1 MCLLYSM
8 HECSSSSNENKK
20 DLEVNQ
26 SNKARQKSRKKPL
39 WLFLSSK
46 SYMVY
51 THIVTVTAGLYP
63 VMEGFGLK
71 MPQHSYG
78 SIIMFAFLLLK
89 RYSGIFAQFGY
100 ERCVHRLLFL
110 ELKLLSHNLDM
121 GNLQRSL
128 WPSSLSS
135 SSSSSLGSHPLQ
147 IDPELWLMADK
158 RTQEI
163 LYTIQ
168 PAFASEHKRME
179 IINYIQSLIKNYFPV
194 EVFPFGS
201 VPLKTYLP
209 DGDIDLMVL
218 SHQSM
223 EEELARDVC
232 TLLQCEELDPEFQ
245 VNDVQYIHAQVKLVK
260 CSVKNITVD
269 ISFNQMTGPSALC
282 FLEQVDRL
290 IGQDHLFKRSSILIK
305 AWCFY
310 ESRILG
316 AHHGLISTYALQIL
330 VLNIINVFHS
340 SLPDPLAVLYK
351 FLDYYNAFDWDN
363 YCVSINGPI
372 AISSFPQTDSTHN
385 NGNKS
390 LLSQEFL
397 RNFRDMFA
405 FPLKELENGADE
417 FPIKH
422 LNIVDPLKSSN
433 NLGRSVNKG
442 NFHRIRGAL
451 SYGAQRLGE
460 IIALP
465 GEAMGGRLEKFFVN
479 TLDRN
484 GRGQRPDADVPV
496 PAFGTGRS
504 EASNLNGDYDRHC
517 SGLLHGQWYHSY
529 ALHAPPQPSS
539 PSSPSQIKQ
548 KSSRDVLPQLLQSKQ
563 NIFSQRGTEVF
574 FPRQKCHPYASS
586 VHVSGI
592 DTMRKSRGTG
602 TYIPD
607 MCHNR
612 YKDLLLWMT
621 MSNPDSS
628 HNRPLL
634 KSPRKTGY
642 AEDPIKTVKKRNG
655 NCYNILPDQI
665 SPGTEKSENGSCLNL
680 SLDQYPLLPCSKKSL
695 SSETH
700 HSYHTTTKACQ
711 AKNCSATLGNIQFGS
726 LPLLPGMPSSVAK
739 KQANSGVSTSMDRMP
754 AVPRIKM
761 HKQQG
766 FLESPEK
773 MVHRQHFQ
781 VKNATDFPPL

>member
-1 MCLLYSM
+1 MSAL
-8 HECSSSSNENKK
+8 
-20 DLEVNQ
+20 
-26 SNKARQKSRKKPL
+26 
-39 WLFLSSK
+39 
-46 SYMVY
+46 
-51 THIVTVTAGLYP
+51 
-63 VMEGFGLK
+63 
-71 MPQHSYG
+71 
-78 SIIMFAFLLLK
+78 
-89 RYSGIFAQFGY
+89 
-100 ERCVHRLLFL
+100 RLLFL
-110 ELKLLSHNLDM
+110 ELKHLSHNLDM

-128 WPSSLSS
+128 SPSSLSTS
-135 SSSSSLGSHPLQ
+135 SSSSHGPHPLQ
-147 IDPELWLMADK
+147 IDPELWLMAEK

-168 PAFASEHKRME
+168 PTFASEHKRME
-179 IINYIQSLIKNYFPV
+179 VIDYIQSLIKYYFTV
-194 EVFPFGS
+194 EVFAFGS

-218 SHQSM
+218 SHQNM
-223 EEELARDVC
+223 EEELARGVC
-232 TLLQCEELDPEFQ
+232 TLLQREELDPEFQ

-260 CSVKNITVD
+260 CSVKNISVD
-269 ISFNQMTGPSALC
+269 ISFNQMAGPSALC
-282 FLEQVDRL
+282 FLEQVDQL
-290 IGQDHLFKRSSILIK
+290 IGQDHLFKRSIILIK

-351 FLDYYNAFDWDN
+351 FLDYYSAFDWDN

-372 AISSFPQTDSTHN
+372 PISSFPQTDSTHN
-385 NGNKS
+385 NGNES
-390 LLSQEFL
+390 LISQEFL
-397 RNFRDMFA
+397 RNFRDKFA
-405 FPLKELENGADE
+405 FLMKELENGAHE

-465 GEAMGGRLEKFFVN
+465 GEAMGGRLEKFFMN

-504 EASNLNGDYDRHC
+504 EASDLNGDYDKYY

-529 ALHAPPQPSS
+529 ALPVPPQPSS

-548 KSSRDVLPQLLQSKQ
+548 KSARDVLPQLLQSKQ
-563 NIFSQRGTEVF
+563 DILSQRGTEVF
-574 FPRQKCHPYASS
+574 FPRQKCHPYASQ
-586 VHVSGI
+586 VHVAISGI

-628 HNRPLL
+628 HRPLL
-634 KSPRKTGY
+634 KSPRKSDY
-642 AEDPIKTVKKRNG
+642 AEDSPTTVKSRNG
-655 NCYNILPDQI
+655 NCLNISPDQI
-665 SPGTEKSENGSCLNL
+665 SPGMEKSENGSCLDF
-680 SLDQYPLLPCSKKSL
+680 SLDQFPLLPCSENSM
-695 SSETH
+695 SSEIH
-700 HSYHTTTKACQ
+700 HSYQTTTKACQ

-726 LPLLPGMPSSVAK
+726 LPLLLGMPSSVAK
-739 KQANSGVSTSMDRMP
+739 KQSDSGVLTSMYRMP
-754 AVPRIKM
+754 AVQRKKM
-761 HKQQG
+761 QKQQG

-781 VKNATDFPPL
+781 VKNDTDFPPL

>member
-1 MCLLYSM
+1 MRTRKTWKLM
-8 HECSSSSNENKK
+8 E
-20 DLEVNQ
+20 
-26 SNKARQKSRKKPL
+26 AIRQGKREERN
-39 WLFLSSK
+39 
-46 SYMVY
+46 
-51 THIVTVTAGLYP
+51 H
-63 VMEGFGLK
+63 FG
-71 MPQHSYG
+71 SFYRG
-78 SIIMFAFLLLK
+78 
-89 RYSGIFAQFGY
+89 
-100 ERCVHRLLFL
+100 VHKLLFL

-128 WPSSLSS
+128 LPSSLSTS
-135 SSSSSLGSHPLQ
+135 SSFSLGPHPLQ
-147 IDPELWLMADK
+147 IDPELWLMAEK

-168 PAFASEHKRME
+168 PAIASELKRME
-179 IINYIQSLIKNYFPV
+179 IINYIQSLIKDYFPV

-232 TLLQCEELDPEFQ
+232 TLLQREELDPEFQ

-260 CSVKNITVD
+260 CSVKNISID

-282 FLEQVDRL
+282 FLEQVDQL

-372 AISSFPQTDSTHN
+372 AISSFPQTVT
-385 NGNKS
+385 
-390 LLSQEFL
+390 SQPGVL

-405 FPLKELENGADE
+405 FPMKELENGADE

-442 NFHRIRGAL
+442 NFHRIRAAL

-460 IIALP
+460 VLALP

-504 EASNLNGDYDRHC
+504 EASNLNGDYD
-517 SGLLHGQWYHSY
+517 SLLHGQWYHNY
-529 ALHAPPQPSS
+529 ALHVPQPSS

-574 FPRQKCHPYASS
+574 FPRQKCHPYASP
-586 VHVSGI
+586 V
-592 DTMRKSRGTG
+592 MWLFLR
-602 TYIPD
+602 
-607 MCHNR
+607 HNR
-612 YKDLLLWMT
+612 YKDMLLWMT
-621 MSNPDSS
+621 MGNPDSS
-628 HNRPLL
+628 HRPLL

-642 AEDPIKTVKKRNG
+642 AEDSSKTVKRRNG
-655 NCYNILPDQI
+655 NCLNISPDQI
-665 SPGTEKSENGSCLNL
+665 LPGTEKSENGSCLNL
-680 SLDQYPLLPCSKKSL
+680 SLDQYPLLPCSKKSM
-695 SSETH
+695 SSEIH
-700 HSYHTTTKACQ
+700 HSYDTTTKACQ
-711 AKNCSATLGNIQFGS
+711 ANNCSATLGVSSLDPYHYCQECLRQWQRSKQIQE
-726 LPLLPGMPSSVAK
+726 LQHLWIECHL
-739 KQANSGVSTSMDRMP
+739 
-754 AVPRIKM
+754 
-761 HKQQG
+761 
-766 FLESPEK
+766 
-773 MVHRQHFQ
+773 VHRQHFQ
-781 VKNATDFPPL
+781 VKNDADFPPL

>member
-1 MCLLYSM
+1 
-8 HECSSSSNENKK
+8 
-20 DLEVNQ
+20 
-26 SNKARQKSRKKPL
+26 
-39 WLFLSSK
+39 
-46 SYMVY
+46 
-51 THIVTVTAGLYP
+51 
-63 VMEGFGLK
+63 
-71 MPQHSYG
+71 
-78 SIIMFAFLLLK
+78 
-89 RYSGIFAQFGY
+89 
-100 ERCVHRLLFL
+100 
-110 ELKLLSHNLDM
+110 M

-128 WPSSLSS
+128 LPSSLSTS
-135 SSSSSLGSHPLQ
+135 SSFSLGPHPLQ
-147 IDPELWLMADK
+147 IDPEIWLMAEK

-168 PAFASEHKRME
+168 PAFASELKRME
-179 IINYIQSLIKNYFPV
+179 IINYIQSLIKDYFPV

-232 TLLQCEELDPEFQ
+232 TLLQREELDPEFQ

-260 CSVKNITVD
+260 CSVKNISVD

-282 FLEQVDRL
+282 FLEQVDQL
-290 IGQDHLFKRSSILIK
+290 IGQDHLFKRSCILIK

-405 FPLKELENGADE
+405 FPMKEVENGADE

-442 NFHRIRGAL
+442 NFHRIRAAL

-460 IIALP
+460 ILALP
-465 GEAMGGRLEKFFVN
+465 GEAM
-479 TLDRN
+479 
-484 GRGQRPDADVPV
+484 DVPV

-504 EASNLNGDYDRHC
+504 EASNLNGDYD

-529 ALHAPPQPSS
+529 ALHVPPQPSS

-574 FPRQKCHPYASS
+574 FPRQKCHPYASP
-586 VHVSGI
+586 VHVAISGI

-602 TYIPD
+602 TFIPD
-607 MCHNR
+607 MRHNR

-621 MSNPDSS
+621 KSNPDSS
-628 HNRPLL
+628 HRPLL

-642 AEDPIKTVKKRNG
+642 AEDSSKTVKRRNG
-655 NCYNILPDQI
+655 NCLNISPDQI

-680 SLDQYPLLPCSKKSL
+680 SLDQYPLLPCSKKSM
-695 SSETH
+695 SSEIH
-700 HSYHTTTKACQ
+700 HSHDITTKACQ
-711 AKNCSATLGNIQFGS
+711 ANNCSATLGDIQFGS

-754 AVPRIKM
+754 SVPGIKM

-781 VKNATDFPPL
+781 VKNDADFPPL

>member
-1 MCLLYSM
+1 MCLLYYM
-8 HECSSSSNENKK
+8 HECCCSSSSEDKK
-20 DLEVNQ
+20 DLEVNR
-26 SNKARQKSRKKPL
+26 SNKAKRKRRKKPF
-39 WLFLSSK
+39 WIFLS
-46 SYMVY
+46 
-51 THIVTVTAGLYP
+51 
-63 VMEGFGLK
+63 
-71 MPQHSYG
+71 
-78 SIIMFAFLLLK
+78 
-89 RYSGIFAQFGY
+89 
-100 ERCVHRLLFL
+100 RLLFL
-110 ELKLLSHNLDM
+110 ELKHRFHNLDM

-128 WPSSLSS
+128 SPSSLST
-135 SSSSSLGSHPLQ
+135 SSSSSLGPHPLQ
-147 IDPELWLMADK
+147 IDPELWLMAEK

-168 PAFASEHKRME
+168 PTFASEHKRME
-179 IINYIQSLIKNYFPV
+179 VIDYIQSLIKYYFTV
-194 EVFPFGS
+194 EVFAFGS

-218 SHQSM
+218 SHQNM
-223 EEELARDVC
+223 EEELARGVC
-232 TLLQCEELDPEFQ
+232 TLLQREELDPEFQ

-260 CSVKNITVD
+260 CSVKNISVD
-269 ISFNQMTGPSALC
+269 ISFNQMAGPSALR
-282 FLEQVDRL
+282 FLEQVDQL
-290 IGQDHLFKRSSILIK
+290 IGQDHIFKRSIILIK

-351 FLDYYNAFDWDN
+351 FLDYYSAFDWDN

-372 AISSFPQTDSTHN
+372 PISSFPQTDSTHN
-385 NGNKS
+385 NGNES
-390 LLSQEFL
+390 LISQEFL
-397 RNFRDMFA
+397 RNFRDKFA
-405 FPLKELENGADE
+405 FPMKELENGAHE

-465 GEAMGGRLEKFFVN
+465 GEAMGGRLEKFFMN

-504 EASNLNGDYDRHC
+504 EASDLNGDYDKYY
-517 SGLLHGQWYHSY
+517 SGLLHCQWYHSY
-529 ALHAPPQPSS
+529 ALPVPPQPSS

-548 KSSRDVLPQLLQSKQ
+548 KSARDVLPQLLQSKQ

-574 FPRQKCHPYASS
+574 FPRQKCHPYASQ
-586 VHVSGI
+586 VHVAISGI

-612 YKDLLLWMT
+612 YKDFLLWMS

-628 HNRPLL
+628 HRPLL
-634 KSPRKTGY
+634 KSPRKSDY
-642 AEDPIKTVKKRNG
+642 AEDSPTTVKSRNS
-655 NCYNILPDQI
+655 NCLNI
-665 SPGTEKSENGSCLNL
+665 SPDHISPETEKSENSSCLDL
-680 SLDQYPLLPCSKKSL
+680 SLDQFPLLPCSENSM
-695 SSETH
+695 SSEIH
-700 HSYHTTTKACQ
+700 HSYQTTTKARQ

-739 KQANSGVSTSMDRMP
+739 KQADSGVLTSMDRMP
-754 AVPRIKM
+754 AVQRKKM
-761 HKQQG
+761 QEQQG
-766 FLESPEK
+766 LVESPEK
-773 MVHRQHFQ
+773 MYGILYHIKV
-781 VKNATDFPPL
+781 LMMI

>member
-1 MCLLYSM
+1 
-8 HECSSSSNENKK
+8 
-20 DLEVNQ
+20 
-26 SNKARQKSRKKPL
+26 
-39 WLFLSSK
+39 
-46 SYMVY
+46 
-51 THIVTVTAGLYP
+51 
-63 VMEGFGLK
+63 
-71 MPQHSYG
+71 
-78 SIIMFAFLLLK
+78 
-89 RYSGIFAQFGY
+89 
-100 ERCVHRLLFL
+100 
-110 ELKLLSHNLDM
+110 M

-128 WPSSLSS
+128 SPSSLST
-135 SSSSSLGSHPLQ
+135 SSSSSLGPHPLQ
-147 IDPELWLMADK
+147 IDPELWLVAEK

-168 PAFASEHKRME
+168 PTFASEHKRME
-179 IINYIQSLIKNYFPV
+179 VIDYIQSLIKYYFTV
-194 EVFPFGS
+194 EVFAFGS

-218 SHQSM
+218 SHQNM
-223 EEELARDVC
+223 EEELARGVC
-232 TLLQCEELDPEFQ
+232 TLLQREELDPEFQ

-260 CSVKNITVD
+260 CSVKNISVD
-269 ISFNQMTGPSALC
+269 ISFNQMAGPSALC
-282 FLEQVDRL
+282 FLEQVDQL
-290 IGQDHLFKRSSILIK
+290 IGQDHIFKRSIILIK

-351 FLDYYNAFDWDN
+351 FLDYYSAFDWDN

-372 AISSFPQTDSTHN
+372 PISSFPQTDSTHN
-385 NGNKS
+385 NGNES
-390 LLSQEFL
+390 LISQEFL
-397 RNFRDMFA
+397 RNFRDKFTFQM
-405 FPLKELENGADE
+405 KELENGAHE
-417 FPIKH
+417 FLIKH

-465 GEAMGGRLEKFFVN
+465 GEAMGGRLEKFFMN

-504 EASNLNGDYDRHC
+504 EASDLNGDYDKYY
-517 SGLLHGQWYHSY
+517 SGLLHCQWYHSY
-529 ALHAPPQPSS
+529 ALPVPPQPSS

-548 KSSRDVLPQLLQSKQ
+548 KSARDVLPQLLQSKQ

-574 FPRQKCHPYASS
+574 FPRQKCHPYASQ
-586 VHVSGI
+586 VHVAISGI

-628 HNRPLL
+628 HRPLL
-634 KSPRKTGY
+634 KSPRKSDH
-642 AEDPIKTVKKRNG
+642 AEDSPTTVKSRNS
-655 NCYNILPDQI
+655 NCLNISPDQI
-665 SPGTEKSENGSCLNL
+665 SQETEKSENSSCLDL
-680 SLDQYPLLPCSKKSL
+680 SLDQFPLLPCSENSM
-695 SSETH
+695 SSEIH
-700 HSYHTTTKACQ
+700 HSYQTTTKARQ

-739 KQANSGVSTSMDRMP
+739 KQADSGVLTSMDRMP
-754 AVPRIKM
+754 AVQRKKM
-761 HKQQG
+761 QEQQG
-766 FLESPEK
+766 LVESPEK

-781 VKNATDFPPL
+781 VKNDTDFPPL